1 MGCCSFEIFW
11 GFLIDLGCNRFE
23 TMTSYP
29 LEIGMMELLIKK
41 GYFNATTF
49 LQGTNFVR
57 MYRNFEGFAL
67 LIVHCL
73 LAEWNYDPWFSLVY
87 FLGSNS
93 SHLYQD
99 KTFTPT
105 WNTFWWI
112 VVLLLFLG
120 NRSPVM
126 SSGDVVSKITKQFTI
141 VKWFQPI
148 FFLLIYVKRLLATT
162 KHFQTSPRDFT
173 TLIFCWGSTSLAGL
187 ETRILRDWWCGSEA
201 FDS

>member
-1 MGCCSFEIFW
+1 
-11 GFLIDLGCNRFE
+11 
-23 TMTSYP
+23 MTSYP

-73 LAEWNYDPWFSLVY
+73 LAERNYDPWFSLVY
-87 FLGSNS
+87 VWGSNS

-105 WNTFWWI
+105 
-112 VVLLLFLG
+112 
-120 NRSPVM
+120 
-126 SSGDVVSKITKQFTI
+126 
-141 VKWFQPI
+141 
-148 FFLLIYVKRLLATT
+148 
-162 KHFQTSPRDFT
+162 
-173 TLIFCWGSTSLAGL
+173 
-187 ETRILRDWWCGSEA
+187 
-201 FDS
+201 

>member
-1 MGCCSFEIFW
+1 MVVFQLDDSKYLQKKNCCFTKYPLKNTSLASEISAVSVCTN
-11 GFLIDLGCNRFE
+11 LIDR
-23 TMTSYP
+23 
-29 LEIGMMELLIKK
+29 
-41 GYFNATTF
+41 
-49 LQGTNFVR
+49 
-57 MYRNFEGFAL
+57 FAL

-87 FLGSNS
+87 VWGSNS

-148 FFLLIYVKRLLATT
+148 FFTYIRKALASHNQTLSDFAPWFHEVDFLLGIHLVGRLGNTN
-162 KHFQTSPRDFT
+162 
-173 TLIFCWGSTSLAGL
+173 L
-187 ETRILRDWWCGSEA
+187 ERLMMWKWS
-201 FDS
+201 FW